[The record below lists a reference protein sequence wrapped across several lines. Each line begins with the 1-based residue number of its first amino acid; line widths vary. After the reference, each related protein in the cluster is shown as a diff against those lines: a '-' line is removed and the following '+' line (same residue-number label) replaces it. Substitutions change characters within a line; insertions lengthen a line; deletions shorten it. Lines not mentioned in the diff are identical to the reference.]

1 MANSLSNYNIPWLE
15 TFIKTSI
22 AFSKYFKDTRQRK
35 NFINFLRS
43 LSLTGSCLLND
54 IGQVSS
60 IPKHHSRSLSHF
72 FNKTNWDEQYF
83 ENKRKELVLNYLL
96 KDIIAI
102 ALDST
107 ALAKSGKHFE
117 NQGAVYDSR
126 INKVTD
132 GFPMLI
138 ATGITEQSHY
148 SPIDYL
154 RYSEKD
160 LEILFE
166 NQIKLDFVKRLV
178 DLFSKDLKMPVFVAD
193 SGFLRKCIVVYL
205 LENDIPFLIKTVNR
219 KVILKSGKK
228 TLTNQL
234 KSGTYE
240 NVKIATQGWK
250 DICGNLVVGPFD
262 KDKGNRRVFMTNL
275 CFKDYSKSEAL
286 KFYQKR
292 WFVEE
297 SIKDLKQNFDLEN
310 FRVRSWHGSQKQ
322 IALIFFATTL
332 THLAL
337 LKHNKW
343 TQYVLPQFIKGLCD
357 NFCFSVYHCRKM
369 LLKMLFCGQ
378 APVLA
383 NDYLINYCHS
393 P

>member
-35 NFINFLRS
+35 NFINFLKL
-43 LSLTGSCLLND
+43 LSLIGSCLLND
-54 IGQVSS
+54 IAQVSS
-60 IPKHHSRSLSHF
+60 APKHHSRSLSHF
-72 FNKTNWDEQYF
+72 FNKTDWNEQYF
-83 ENKRKELVLNYLL
+83 ENKRKELVLNHLL
-96 KDIIAI
+96 KDIVAVAI
-102 ALDST
+102 DST

-138 ATGITEQSHY
+138 ATGITKQNHY

-178 DLFSKDLKMPVFVAD
+178 DLFSKHLKMPVFVAD

-205 LENDIPFLIKTVNR
+205 LENDIPFFIKTVNR

-240 NVKIATQGWK
+240 NVKIVTQGWK
-250 DICGNLVVGPFD
+250 DIYCNLVVGSLD
-262 KDKGNRRVFMTNL
+262 KDRGSRRVFMTNFCL
-275 CFKDYSKSEAL
+275 KDYSKSEAL

-337 LKHNKW
+337 LKHNEW
-343 TQYVLPQFIKGLCD
+343 IQYVLPQFIKGLCD
-357 NFCFSVYHCRKM
+357 NFCFSIYYCRKM

-378 APVLA
+378 TPALA
-383 NDYLINYCHS
+383 NDCLINYCHS

>member
-1 MANSLSNYNIPWLE
+1 MANSLSNYNIPWLL
-15 TFIKTSI
+15 TFIKTSV
-22 AFSKYFKDTRQRK
+22 AFSKYFKDTRQRE
-35 NFINFLRS
+35 NFIGFLKS

-54 IGQVSS
+54 SGQVSNTT
-60 IPKHHSRSLSHF
+60 KHYSRSLSHF
-72 FNKTNWDEQYF
+72 FNKTNWNEQYL
-83 ENKRKELVLNYLL
+83 ENKRKELVFDHLLN
-96 KDIIAI
+96 DIIAV
-102 ALDST
+102 AVDST
-107 ALAKSGKHFE
+107 ALAKSGRHFE
-117 NQGAVYDSR
+117 NEGYVYDSR

-138 ATGITEQSHY
+138 ATGITDQNHY
-148 SPIDYL
+148 SPIDYF

-160 LEILFE
+160 LEKLFE
-166 NQIKLDFVKRLV
+166 NQIKISFIKGLV
-178 DLFSKDLKMPVFVAD
+178 NLFSQLPKMPVFVAD

-205 LENDIPFLIKTVNR
+205 LENDIPFVIKTVNR

-228 TLTNQL
+228 VLTKQL

-240 NVKIATQGWK
+240 NVKINTQGWE
-250 DICGNLVVGPFD
+250 DIYCNLVVGPFD

-275 CFKDYSKSEAL
+275 SFKDYSKNEVL
-286 KFYQKR
+286 KFYQRR

-297 SIKDLKQNFDLEN
+297 SIKELKQNFDLEN

-322 IALIFFATTL
+322 IALIFFTATL

-343 TQYVLPQFIKGLCD
+343 AQYVLPQFIKGLSD
-357 NFCFSVYHCRKM
+357 DFCLSIYHCRKM

-378 APVLA
+378 IPVLA
-383 NDYLINYCHS
+383 NDCLVNCCHS

>member
-1 MANSLSNYNIPWLE
+1 MANSLSNYNIPWLD
-15 TFIKTSI
+15 TFSKTSI

-35 NFINFLRS
+35 NFIGFLKS
-43 LSLTGSCLLND
+43 LSLTGSCLLSDVN
-54 IGQVSS
+54 QVSS
-60 IPKHHSRSLSHF
+60 AAKHYSRSLSHF

-83 ENKRKELVLNYLL
+83 ENKRKKLVLNHLL
-96 KDIIAI
+96 NDIIAVAI
-102 ALDST
+102 DST
-107 ALAKSGKHFE
+107 ALAKSGRHFE
-117 NQGAVYDSR
+117 NEGYVYDSR
-126 INKVTD
+126 INKITA

-138 ATGITEQSHY
+138 ATGITDQNHY
-148 SPIDYL
+148 SPLDYF
-154 RYSEKD
+154 RYSDKE
-160 LEILFE
+160 LEELFE
-166 NQIKLDFVKRLV
+166 NQIKIAFIKRLV
-178 DLFSKDLKMPVFVAD
+178 SSFSKLPKIPVFVAD
-193 SGFLRKCIVVYL
+193 SGFLRKCIVIYF

-234 KSGTYE
+234 KSGAYE

-250 DICGNLVVGPFD
+250 DVYCNLVVGPLD
-262 KDKGNRRVFMTNL
+262 KDKGDRRVFMTNL
-275 CFKDYSKSEAL
+275 SFRDYSKTEIL

-297 SIKDLKQNFDLEN
+297 SIKELKQNFDLEN

-337 LKHNKW
+337 LKHNDW
-343 TQYVLPQFIKGLCD
+343 IQYVLPQFIEGLCD
-357 NFCFSVYHCRKM
+357 NLCFPIYHCRKM

-378 APVLA
+378 TPVLS
-383 NDYLINYCHS
+383 NDCLVNRCHS